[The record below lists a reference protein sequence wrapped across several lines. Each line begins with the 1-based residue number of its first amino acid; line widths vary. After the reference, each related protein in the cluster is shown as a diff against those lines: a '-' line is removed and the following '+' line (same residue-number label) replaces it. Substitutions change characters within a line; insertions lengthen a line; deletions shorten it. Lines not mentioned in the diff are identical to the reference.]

1 MESSRFALKVIG
13 AEFLA
18 IALGGV
24 LAFFYIQSV
33 NERNRKAIASKP
45 PVASQNPDPQS
56 LAAQYRKSGKSV
68 TELLSAMN
76 LRKETDLITFVVDTS
91 QSMTDDRQELRDSI
105 KKIMSLYKGKS
116 FELVDYTDRALV
128 TGEPTRDVAELQQRL
143 DQSRDLGGSENSYN
157 ALLIAANKSR
167 QQFKNPAIILMTDA
181 APNDGQPGS
190 SSLVSMTQAA
200 DALNGA
206 NAELHVFAAFDAQEY
221 AAGGSAATTDLYD
234 QLLRQIKL
242 GGAIHQLKR

>member
-1 MESSRFALKVIG
+1 MESGKLALKVIG
-13 AEFLA
+13 AEFLV
-18 IALGGV
+18 IALGGIS
-24 LAFFYIQSV
+24 AYFYVQSI
-33 NERNRKAIASKP
+33 NERNREALVSKP
-45 PVASQNPDPQS
+45 SAASQNPDSQA
-56 LAAQYRKSGKSV
+56 LAAQYRKAGKSL

-91 QSMTDDRQELRDSI
+91 QSMTDDRQELKDSI

-128 TGEPTRDVAELQQRL
+128 TGEPTRDAAELQQRL
-143 DQSRDLGGSENSYN
+143 EQSRDLGGSENSYN
-157 ALLIAANKSR
+157 ALVIAADKSR
-167 QQFKNPAIILMTDA
+167 QQFKYPAIILMTDA

-200 DALNGA
+200 DALNAA

-221 AAGGSAATTDLYD
+221 AAGGSAATTDLYN